1 MSTVQAIRTV
11 LFYLLL
17 SASAF
22 VWGTL
27 SFFIAPIL
35 PFRARYRFVVQN
47 WRCADWRT
55 SRKSPA

>member
-47 WRCADWRT
+47 WCRFAIWL
-55 SRKSPA
+55 

>member
-35 PFRARYRFVVQN
+35 PFRAPATASWYRTG
-47 WRCADWRT
+47 AA
-55 SRKSPA
+55 SRSG